1 VDEGHP
7 LDKRWLATG
16 RDSTVEPT
24 EPNPPSEKTDM
35 STSTAPG
42 VTGTLL
48 TPDSPGYHD
57 ARRIWNG
64 GICTRLC
71 APGPDAVP

>member
-1 VDEGHP
+1 M
-7 LDKRWLATG
+7 
-16 RDSTVEPT
+16 
-24 EPNPPSEKTDM
+24 EPNPPSEKTHM